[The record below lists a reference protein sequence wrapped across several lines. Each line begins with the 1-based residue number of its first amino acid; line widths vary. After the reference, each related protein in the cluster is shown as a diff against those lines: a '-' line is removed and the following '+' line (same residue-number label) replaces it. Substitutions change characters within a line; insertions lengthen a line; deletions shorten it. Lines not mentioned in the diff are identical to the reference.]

1 MAHWTHTK
9 RTLTKHQKMDKK
21 RSKQVPK
28 QPTTQEATQDVDGNR
43 ATAETDVNTETTGI
57 GSEKHI
63 MQGDEKGKEEGGG
76 KQTSTVHHTQ
86 NMERESPNDSKNS
99 DTSIQTNDEPMTQE
113 DLEPSQPDTEI
124 HTAPPM
130 MSPKRSKKLKTDR
143 DTTQVW
149 DRTRSR
155 SRHKSPR

>member
-1 MAHWTHTK
+1 VAHWTHTK

-76 KQTSTVHHTQ
+76 KQTSTVHHAQ